1 MGPRKNLLA
10 SRRRV
15 EDDGEEEGG
24 LDTVE
29 LEDDSMSETSVH
41 SEEDEEDMDGSDT
54 SEIAGEDANGMGAAT
69 TNGHVKVVNGAGPRV
84 PSVFHDPLT
93 CVGGDTEAMMNGLK
107 ISGDQIEAEEINFED
122 MTEDMDVA
130 SQAVQQAQPEGL
142 KNETPSEKRRREHE
156 EYKKRRDAD
165 PAFVPNRGAFF
176 MHDHRHAGPAA
187 NGFRPFGRGRG
198 RGRGAIG
205 GPYSP
210 ANQMEHASE
219 ATQSPWAH
227 DMHETVAEADARPSQ
242 PSPFENSAPSHASKN
257 IPFAPKSQPPNRSL
271 SKTTHIGNIQI
282 RVFIAG
288 MRDSIIFSGVPVK
301 QYTRLPHHRPPLR
314 RDKPVRISL
323 PDQPV
328 RYIYPAPDRSFIFIP
343 RAQRPN
349 QQGFGRGRGK
359 PSFGVYSG
367 YGSRRTSV
375 YGGSNYTPSVA
386 MSRRSSLAHELHRE
400 NVISPTG
407 SAASRHYGLP
417 DSSKP
422 VVKLPPSVTGRTQ
435 QSLQETTNMDHQ
447 GSVAIPAG
455 PAPKSH
461 YSQPYPPPQKPTY
474 RENRPVPIPMHQ
486 PRPQKAVSVADIES
500 PATHSLP
507 IPQQKQQPF
516 HQQVPSQPNGHAYP
530 QDPTVYNP
538 HSRQPSYPGHASTG
552 TPLSHIP
559 ESAIHAR
566 PFQPV
571 PYQHQQFYPQPAILP
586 QAAYYYQ
593 IPDPRPPPYSAAIA
607 STAVSAP
614 VFVPSPQQNTY
625 LVPVPTVSGP
635 PATQPT
641 GQGNTVA
648 QESNGMV
655 YYYDS
660 SQFYTG
666 AAGAYPPAGYA
677 LPPPQPGGVVG
688 MGGMMTPSPD
698 VYYYPQPGQ
707 GGAYYGQQ

>member
-24 LDTVE
+24 PGTVE
-29 LEDDSMSETSVH
+29 LEDDSMTETSVH
-41 SEEDEEDMDGSDT
+41 SEEDDDDMDGSDT
-54 SEIAGEDANGMGAAT
+54 SEVVGEDVNGIEAAT
-69 TNGHVKVVNGAGPRV
+69 TNGRVKAVNGTGPKV
-84 PSVFHDPLT
+84 SPALHDPLT
-93 CVGGDTEAMMNGLK
+93 CVGGDTEAMMNGLR
-107 ISGDQIEAEEINFED
+107 ISGDQLAAEEIDFED
-122 MTEDMDVA
+122 MTEDMGA
-130 SQAVQQAQPEGL
+130 SSQSVQGQPEAL
-142 KNETPSEKRRREHE
+142 NETPFEKRRREHE

-198 RGRGAIG
+198 RGKGGAIG

-210 ANQMEHASE
+210 ANQMEHSSE
-219 ATQSPWAH
+219 ATQAPWAH
-227 DMHETVAEADARPSQ
+227 DMHEAVAQVDPRPQ
-242 PSPFENSAPSHASKN
+242 PPLTLENPVPNNPRN

-271 SKTTHIGNIQI
+271 SKTTHIGNVQI
-282 RVFIAG
+282 RVLMAG
-288 MRDSIIFSGVPVK
+288 MPDPIIFSGVPVK

-323 PDQPV
+323 PDQPI

-367 YGSRRTSV
+367 YGSRRTSA
-375 YGGSNYTPSVA
+375 YGGSNYSPSVA
-386 MSRRSSLAHELHRE
+386 MSRRSSLAHELHRD
-400 NVISPTG
+400 NVMSPTG
-407 SAASRHYGLP
+407 STTSRHYGLP
-417 DSSKP
+417 ADSGKP
-422 VVKLPPSVTGRTQ
+422 VVKLPPSISGRPQPPLQDAANVDQ
-435 QSLQETTNMDHQ
+435 QGIM
-447 GSVAIPAG
+447 AIPAG
-455 PAPKSH
+455 PAPKLH
-461 YSQPYPPPQKPTY
+461 YNQSYPPPQKPTY
-474 RENRPVPIPMHQ
+474 RENRPAQIPMHQ
-486 PRPQKAVSVADIES
+486 PRPQKTVSVADIES
-500 PATHSLP
+500 PAGHSFP
-507 IPQQKQQPF
+507 IPHPKQQPF

-530 QDPTVYNP
+530 QDPAVYNP
-538 HSRQPSYPGHASTG
+538 HSRHPSYPGHTSTG
-552 TPLSHIP
+552 TPLSRIP

-571 PYQHQQFYPQPAILP
+571 PYQHQQFYPQQALLP

-607 STAVSAP
+607 SAAVAAP
-614 VFVPSPQQNTY
+614 VFVPSPQQSAY
-625 LVPVPTVSGP
+625 LVPVPAVNGP

-655 YYYDS
+655 YYYHDS
-660 SQFYTG
+660 SQFYPGT
-666 AAGAYPPAGYA
+666 AGAYPPAGYA
-677 LPPPQPGGVVG
+677 LPPQPGGVVG

-707 GGAYYGQQ
+707 GGTYYSQQ